1 MFSVSP
7 GPPLRS
13 ETVSLSTSPART
25 TLASTASL
33 ESDAHNSG
41 MWHTAPAML
50 VVPVAIGYS
59 LDLYLNPLLAPF
71 LALLGGRGCILCY
84 CLPSATPLR
93 RRGVLPL
100 APRGGELGYE
110 VRDEVRVGL
119 GAFGSDVIDAIRE
132 LARQHAVIAC
142 QRRHRP
148 L

>member
-71 LALLGGRGCILCY
+71 LALLGGRGCVLRY
-84 CLPSATPLR
+84 CGPSATCLSW
-93 RRGVLPL
+93 RGVRPSPS
-100 APRGGELGYE
+100 A
-110 VRDEVRVGL
+110 GL
-119 GAFGSDVIDAIRE
+119 SLDLLNGSLE
-132 LARQHAVIAC
+132 LAYLRVFGG
-142 QRRHRP
+142 
-148 L
+148 